1 MKLTSVLIANRG
13 EIACRVIRTAK
24 RLGMRTIAVYSEAD
38 AKAPHVS
45 QADEAYL
52 IGPAPAR
59 DSYLRADTILE
70 VAKKA
75 KADCVHPGYGFL
87 SENTDFAAA
96 CAAAGIV
103 FVGPPSSAI
112 EAMGLKDAAK
122 ALVEKAGVPVVPGY
136 HGSNQDPAF
145 LKEKAYSI
153 GYPVLIKAVAGG
165 GGKGM
170 KRVDKHAD
178 FEEALASAQ
187 REGKNSF
194 GDARVLIEK
203 YVTAP
208 RHVEIQVFG
217 DSHGN
222 VVHLFERD
230 CSAQR
235 RHQKVIEEAPAP
247 GMTDEVRAAM
257 GKAAVDAAKAVGYVG
272 AGTVEFIVDGSRG
285 LRTDGF
291 YFMEMNT
298 RLQVEHPVTEMI
310 TGLDLVELQ
319 FRVASG
325 EALPFKQGDLKI
337 QGHAVEARVYAEDPE
352 HDFLPSTG
360 KLWALRL
367 PEETATRPG
376 DFPSPL
382 RGGWREAPGGGD
394 ADLSA
399 MASATPTPGPS
410 PQGGGE
416 VPGIRVDSGV
426 IEGGAVTPHYDPMIA
441 KVIAHGATRHE
452 ALDRLSAALTQT
464 IVAGPKS
471 NVAFLKALANHPDF
485 RASKLDTGLIEREKV
500 ALGAVEQP
508 VDAEAVAAGAD
519 ILFTVGYQSRDPSPN
534 WINVDRPSF
543 WCYDPWIN
551 HDHFALGGPRKTNA
565 KLVANGR
572 ILDAVL
578 TGRIY
583 SPHVTISA
591 LNYAGTPSVVW
602 PDDEYEQ
609 IKGDPNSRVVRLD
622 DAVLVIRNNRQ
633 TRVALFDPFDV
644 DLDAMDDTGGASV
657 KSPMHGK
664 LVALMVQTG
673 DAVTKGQKLAI
684 VEAMKMEHALVAPRD
699 GTVAEVIGAVGA
711 QVGEGARVVVLAEV
725 A

>member
-1 MKLTSVLIANRG
+1 MAITDTLPSVLIANRG

-24 RLGMRTIAVYSEAD
+24 LLGMRTIAVYSEAD
-38 AKAPHVS
+38 AKAPHVT
-45 QADEAYL
+45 QADEAYC

-59 DSYLRADTILE
+59 ESYLRGDVILE

-75 KADCVHPGYGFL
+75 KAACVHPGYGFL
-87 SENTDFAAA
+87 SENTEFAAA
-96 CAAAGIV
+96 CAEAGIV

-122 ALVEKAGVPVVPGY
+122 TLVEKAGVPVVPGY

-170 KRVDKHAD
+170 KRVDKHAE
-178 FEEALASAQ
+178 FEEALASAK

-194 GDARVLIEK
+194 GDDRVLIEK

-272 AGTVEFIVDGSRG
+272 AGTVEFIADGSRG
-285 LRTDGF
+285 LRVDGF

-319 FRVASG
+319 FRVAAG
-325 EALPFKQGDLKI
+325 EALGFVQGDLKI
-337 QGHAVEARVYAEDPE
+337 NGHAVEARVYAEDPE

-367 PEETATRPG
+367 PEEG
-376 DFPSPL
+376 N
-382 RGGWREAPGGGD
+382 
-394 ADLSA
+394 
-399 MASATPTPGPS
+399 
-410 PQGGGE
+410 
-416 VPGIRVDSGV
+416 GIRVDSGV
-426 IEGGAVTPHYDPMIA
+426 AEGGAVTPYYDPMIA
-441 KVIAHGATRHE
+441 KVIAHGATRDE

-485 RASKLDTGLIEREKV
+485 RAGKLDTGLIEREKV

-508 VDAEAVAAGAD
+508 VDAEAVALAAFTLTVDQQVRLQKVATTRGAA
-519 ILFTVGYQSRDPSPN
+519 SS
-534 WINVDRPSF
+534 
-543 WCYDPWIN
+543 DPWATEDSFAIN
-551 HDHFALGGPRKTNA
+551 PFAVSSLISVDGKLHTEDLPRK
-565 KLVANGR
+565 LQRVDSIVASNDG
-572 ILDAVL
+572 
-578 TGRIY
+578 Y
-583 SPHVTISA
+583 
-591 LNYAGTPSVVW
+591 
-602 PDDEYEQ
+602 
-609 IKGDPNSRVVRLD
+609 
-622 DAVLVIRNNRQ
+622 LVIRNNRQ

-644 DLDAMDDTGGASV
+644 DLDAMDDTGGAAI

-664 LVALMVQTG
+664 LVALMVQAG
-673 DAVTKGQKLAI
+673 DAVTRGQKVAI

-699 GTVAEVIGAVGA
+699 GVVAEVIGDVGV
-711 QVGEGARVVVLAEV
+711 QVGEGARVVVLAEG
-725 A
+725 